1 MIVLV
6 IDASAAVQASLPS
19 DGFAFLDQEELVAPA
34 LLWSEVPSVLHE
46 MARRGTVSR
55 DLGRA
60 ALDRFLAAPIRP
72 RRHARLTS
80 DAWRIAD
87 ELGWAKTY
95 DAEYVALAHVLSSRL
110 LTLDA
115 RLRRTASR
123 LVEVL
128 GPTEL

>member
-19 DGFAFLDQEELVAPA
+19 DGFAFLDQEELIAPA

-46 MARRGTVSR
+46 MAWRGTVSR

-60 ALDRFLAAPIRP
+60 ALDRFLTAPIEA
-72 RRHARLTS
+72 RRYARLTS
-80 DAWRIAD
+80 EAWRIAD

-95 DAEYVALAHVLSSRL
+95 DAEYVALAHVLRSRL

>member
-60 ALDRFLAAPIRP
+60 ALDRFLAAPIGP

>member
-1 MIVLV
+1 M
-6 IDASAAVQASLPS
+6 PS
-19 DGFAFLDQEELVAPA
+19 DGFAFLDREELVAPA

-46 MARRGTVSR
+46 MTWRGTVSPG
-55 DLGRA
+55 LGHE
-60 ALDRFLAAPIRP
+60 ALQRFLAAPIGVRRP
-72 RRHARLTS
+72 ARLTPE
-80 DAWRIAD
+80 AWLIAD

-95 DAEYVALAHVLSSRL
+95 DAEYVALARLLGSRL

-123 LVEVL
+123 LIEIR

>member
-1 MIVLV
+1 MLV
-6 IDASAAVQASLPS
+6 IDASVAVQASLPS
-19 DGFAFLDQEELVAPA
+19 AGFALLDQVQLVAPA

-46 MARRGTVSR
+46 MAWRGTVSTA
-55 DLGRA
+55 LGRD
-60 ALDRFLAAPIRP
+60 ALDRFLAAPIAA
-72 RRHARLTS
+72 RRHARLLPE
-80 DAWRIAD
+80 AWRIAD

-95 DAEYVALAHVLSSRL
+95 DAEYVALARLLGSRL

>member
-1 MIVLV
+1 M
-6 IDASAAVQASLPS
+6 QASLPS

-46 MARRGTVSR
+46 MASRGTVSR

-60 ALDRFLAAPIRP
+60 ALDRFLAAPIGA

-80 DAWRIAD
+80 EAWRIAD

>member
-46 MARRGTVSR
+46 MAWRGTVSR

-60 ALDRFLAAPIRP
+60 ALDRFLDAPIGT
-72 RRHARLTS
+72 RRHARLTPE
-80 DAWRIAD
+80 AWRIAD

-95 DAEYVALAHVLSSRL
+95 DAEYVALAQLLSSRL

>member
-6 IDASAAVQASLPS
+6 IDASAAVQASLPA
-19 DGFAFLDQEELVAPA
+19 DGFGFLAREELVAPA
-34 LLWSEVPSVLHE
+34 LLWPEVSSVLHE
-46 MARRGTVSR
+46 MAWRGTVSR
-55 DLGRA
+55 GLGRS
-60 ALDRFLAAPIRP
+60 ALDRFLAAPIGA
-72 RRHARLTS
+72 RRHVRLTPE
-80 DAWRIAD
+80 AWRIAD

-95 DAEYVALAHVLSSRL
+95 DAEYVALAHLLGARL

>member
-46 MARRGTVSR
+46 MAWRGTVSR

-60 ALDRFLAAPIRP
+60 ALDRFLAAPIGA
-72 RRHARLTS
+72 RRHARPTS
-80 DAWRIAD
+80 EAWRIAD

>member
-1 MIVLV
+1 LIVLV
-6 IDASAAVQASLPS
+6 IDASAALQASLPS

-46 MARRGTVSR
+46 MAWRGTVSR

-60 ALDRFLAAPIRP
+60 ALDRFLAAPIGA
-72 RRHARLTS
+72 RRHTRLTPE
-80 DAWRIAD
+80 AWRIAD
-87 ELGWAKTY
+87 DLGWAKTY
-95 DAEYVALAHVLSSRL
+95 DAEYVALAHLLSSRL

>member
-1 MIVLV
+1 MLV

-46 MARRGTVSR
+46 MAWRGTVSR
-55 DLGRA
+55 ELGRA
-60 ALDRFLAAPIRP
+60 ALERFLAAPIGA
-72 RRHARLTS
+72 RRHARLTPE
-80 DAWRIAD
+80 AWRIAD

-95 DAEYVALAHVLSSRL
+95 DAEYVALAHLLSSRL

-123 LVEVL
+123 LVEIL